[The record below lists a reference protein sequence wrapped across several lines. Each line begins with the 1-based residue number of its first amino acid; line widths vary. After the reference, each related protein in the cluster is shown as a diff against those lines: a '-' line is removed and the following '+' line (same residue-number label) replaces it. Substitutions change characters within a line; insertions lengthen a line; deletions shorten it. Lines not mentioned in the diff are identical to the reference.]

1 MVSRHIKTYQDI
13 SRHIK
18 SQKRQVEKDSE
29 ENRKDRNAPSPGNT
43 SACCISCHILKNLL
57 KVPYLGTT
65 LFKVVNGRQR
75 VVPIGAERRLKHVEA
90 NFSANVCQFL
100 LRLMPSV
107 LLCQALWQFLL
118 SLRSDFL
125 LQFNTFLIVSQ
136 NSNILETFWVI
147 LETFL
152 PQELWCLTKYWT
164 TLKIFSAFSMRLGAL
179 GISIDFE
186 SAGIPSSASYFHSR
200 LPGAWVGTEPRRV
213 LQVPGNR

>member
-1 MVSRHIKTYQDI
+1 MPAHFRRRIYLFYFGNMVSRHIKTYQDI

-136 NSNILETFWVI
+136 NSNILETF
-147 LETFL
+147 
-152 PQELWCLTKYWT
+152 
-164 TLKIFSAFSMRLGAL
+164 
-179 GISIDFE
+179 
-186 SAGIPSSASYFHSR
+186 
-200 LPGAWVGTEPRRV
+200 
-213 LQVPGNR
+213 